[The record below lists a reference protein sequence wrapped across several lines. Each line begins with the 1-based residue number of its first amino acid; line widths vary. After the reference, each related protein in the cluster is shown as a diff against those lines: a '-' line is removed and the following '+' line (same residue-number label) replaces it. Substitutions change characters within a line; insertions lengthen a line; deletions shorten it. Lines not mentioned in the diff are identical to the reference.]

1 MNQRIVII
9 TGANS
14 GIGKAA
20 AIRFAAEGHHVI
32 MACRNLERSRKA
44 LNDVRRQTGAD
55 QVELMQVDVSS
66 FASIHLFC
74 SEFQEKHDQLDILIH
89 NAAYFEYGEKEY
101 QLSPDGI
108 ELTFA
113 TNAFGPFLMT
123 HLLKDSLKKSDDAR
137 ILNAC
142 TDNVMHFLDPK
153 RKIEF
158 DNLRGEHRDNRP
170 YSVYKMYGDS
180 KMALL
185 LLTFKL
191 AEEYRTEGIKVNA
204 IIIPGVKLSSETR
217 KKLSFRYRFIATIM
231 NPFWL
236 PVEIMANNYFNIC
249 TADEFRTVTRQ
260 AVGKKNSILPPAR
273 QQSASDKIREFIT
286 FGYVPLYAYNQA
298 NVERIW
304 KMATELTNKPA

>member
-14 GIGKAA
+14 GIGKVAA
-20 AIRFAAEGHHVI
+20 TKFAAEGHHVV

-44 LNDVRRQTGAD
+44 LDDIRLQTESD

-66 FASIHLFC
+66 FASIRRFC
-74 SEFQEKHDQLDILIH
+74 PEFREKHARLDILIH
-89 NAAYFEYGEKEY
+89 NAAYFEYGKKEY

-123 HLLKDSLKKSDDAR
+123 HLLRDSLKKSDDAR

-191 AEEYRTEGIKVNA
+191 AEEYRTDGIKINA
-204 IIIPGVKLSSETR
+204 IIIPGVKLSTETR

-231 NPFWL
+231 NPLWL
-236 PVEIMANNYFNIC
+236 PVKVMANNYVHIC
-249 TADEFRTVTRQ
+249 TDDGFRSVTGQ
-260 AVGKKNSILPPAR
+260 AIGKKNSILPPAR

-286 FGYVPLYAYNQA
+286 FGYVPKYAHDPG
-298 NVERIW
+298 NVETIW
-304 KMATELTNKPA
+304 KMATELIDKPT